1 MKFAINAGINTL
13 PTYDN
18 LKRWGKRVNDRCPF
32 CGNIQTLAHVL
43 SNCSSALDQGRF
55 TWHHDSI
62 LRTFISA
69 VDSRLKDGC
78 VLFSDLDGYQAP
90 HGGTIPPD
98 ILVTNF
104 RPDFVILNRNS
115 RRIALLE
122 LTCPWDSNVTNA
134 HRYKEEKYASLV
146 ADLAR
151 DFKVFHYSVEISVR
165 GQVSKENR
173 SRLKSLAYEFCHES
187 KLVTRSLINY
197 GSKAALLGSFS
208 LFSARNEP
216 SWASPRHII
225 VNS

>member
-1 MKFAINAGINTL
+1 M
-13 PTYDN
+13 
-18 LKRWGKRVNDRCPF
+18 
-32 CGNIQTLAHVL
+32 
-43 SNCSSALDQGRF
+43 
-55 TWHHDSI
+55 
-62 LRTFISA
+62 
-69 VDSRLKDGC
+69 
-78 VLFSDLDGYQAP
+78 
-90 HGGTIPPD
+90 
-98 ILVTNF
+98 
-104 RPDFVILNRNS
+104 NRDA

-122 LTCPWDSNVTNA
+122 LTCPWDSNVDNA
-134 HRYKEEKYASLV
+134 HRYKEEKYALLV

-173 SRLKSLAYEFCHES
+173 SRLKSLAFEFCQEP
-187 KLVTRSLINY
+187 KLVSRSLVNY